1 MHADSHAGS
10 GQAAVVETVQH
21 YSIFSNKRGLKIKQ
35 AAAEILR
42 YLSRDEFFADDSLT
56 YVATESP
63 DGVVMSGDDNGPF
76 QDESTVV
83 FTVLAYLQ
91 FCTLCNS
98 SFACMCTRHLLHDCG
113 LSVSSFSTHALC
125 GGINGGNDLFRPYS
139 ACMTHAGRKPRRS

>member
-1 MHADSHAGS
+1 MAPRKIKCRVHADSHAGS

-83 FTVLAYLQ
+83 FTVLAD
-91 FCTLCNS
+91 TLASTPLRRC
-98 SFACMCTRHLLHDCG
+98 AATAYKTICQHVLH
-113 LSVSSFSTHALC
+113 
-125 GGINGGNDLFRPYS
+125 R
-139 ACMTHAGRKPRRS
+139 